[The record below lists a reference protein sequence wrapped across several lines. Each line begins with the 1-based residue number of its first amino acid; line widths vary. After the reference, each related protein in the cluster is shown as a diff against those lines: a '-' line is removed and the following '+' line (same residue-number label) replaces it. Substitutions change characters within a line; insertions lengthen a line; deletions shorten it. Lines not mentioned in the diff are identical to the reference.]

1 MRRTLTEFGL
11 PISVR
16 ISATAFS
23 KKRDCIPVAPTEPI
37 SSLSTS
43 KQQVVRFT
51 LSTSSIA
58 TKDVY
63 AHTRSS
69 WPYAITIERSKPI
82 SRALPAGTISSSAD
96 NKSRST
102 KPYSFSRR
110 LLINLETP
118 SFSSSFTGRLPM
130 SKSRASPSITLA
142 AFFCICSCPK

>member
-1 MRRTLTEFGL
+1 MRRTLTELGL

-16 ISATAFS
+16 TSATEFS
-23 KKRDCIPVAPTEPI
+23 KNRDCIPVAPTEPI

-69 WPYAITIERSKPI
+69 
-82 SRALPAGTISSSAD
+82 
-96 NKSRST
+96 
-102 KPYSFSRR
+102 
-110 LLINLETP
+110 
-118 SFSSSFTGRLPM
+118 
-130 SKSRASPSITLA
+130 
-142 AFFCICSCPK
+142 

>member
-1 MRRTLTEFGL
+1 MRDFSNVRRTLTEFGL
-11 PISVR
+11 PMSVK

-23 KKRDCIPVAPTEPI
+23 KKRDCMPVAPTEPI

-69 WPYAITIERSKPI
+69 
-82 SRALPAGTISSSAD
+82 
-96 NKSRST
+96 
-102 KPYSFSRR
+102 
-110 LLINLETP
+110 
-118 SFSSSFTGRLPM
+118 
-130 SKSRASPSITLA
+130 
-142 AFFCICSCPK
+142 